1 MPERGAFSLLH
12 HSQSWTYSCVWFFN
26 LFNIRDPFKIQDEK
40 CKIFSVISMDVLIF
54 LP

>member
-12 HSQSWTYSCVWFFN
+12 HSQSWKYSWVWFFD
-26 LFNIRDPFKIQDEK
+26 LFNIRDPVKIKDEK
-40 CKIFSVISMDVLIF
+40 YKIFSVISMDVLIF